1 MPFKLNWQKVNE
13 FENEKNLDLFLLTN
27 VQTSTGKSNT
37 VNCSMCADNG
47 HDMIYKLRSCSS
59 VECNKENEC
68 KFRYKVMKCCRT
80 NKI

>member
-13 FENEKNLDLFLLTN
+13 FENEKNLDLFLLAN

-47 HDMIYKLRSCSS
+47 HNMIYKHPNLY
-59 VECNKENEC
+59 NTLYIF
-68 KFRYKVMKCCRT
+68 FRIGRYYLSI
-80 NKI
+80 N